1 MGLIPGSESFPGE
14 GNGNPLHYTCLGNP
28 TDRGAWRVQSM
39 GSKRV
44 EHDSGTKQQ
53 KQALGLPLAWLEYPE
68 WTRGPLLII
77 YGKAGVLVKRTH
89 PVLIQMQNR
98 R

>member
-1 MGLIPGSESFPGE
+1 MATHSIILAWGIPQTEEPGGL
-14 GNGNPLHYTCLGNP
+14 
-28 TDRGAWRVQSM
+28 QSM

-44 EHDSGTKQQ
+44 KHDSATKQQ
-53 KQALGLPLAWLEYPE
+53 KQALGLPLAWLEYMYPE
-68 WTRGPLLII
+68 WTRSPLLII
-77 YGKAGVLVKRTH
+77 YGKPGVLVIRTH